1 MSVLK
6 LPCRIL
12 GPRKWMAHIVPPMPN
27 TCSIEQGVGGCG
39 QFWEGN
45 TWVLLEDRLLQILIE
60 VAIIQVSILGA
71 DEE

>member
-1 MSVLK
+1 
-6 LPCRIL
+6 
-12 GPRKWMAHIVPPMPN
+12 MAHIVSPMPN
-27 TCSIEQGVGGCG
+27 ISSIELRVGGCG

-45 TWVLLEDRLLQILIE
+45 TWVLLEDCLLQILIE

>member
-1 MSVLK
+1 
-6 LPCRIL
+6 
-12 GPRKWMAHIVPPMPN
+12 MPN
-27 TCSIEQGVGGCG
+27 TCSIEQGVGGG
-39 QFWEGN
+39 GRFWEGN